1 MLRAPAYLTHFQLSL
16 LHAFR
21 QSPYQVVDVHP
32 PCRGKAEA
40 LRWLAEEE
48 GIPSERVA
56 CVGDATNDIP
66 MFAAAG
72 LSVAM
77 GDGMPEA
84 LAAADRVIGASD
96 TDAIPELIKELFGV
110 SA

>member
-1 MLRAPAYLTHFQLSL
+1 M
-16 LHAFR
+16 
-21 QSPYQVVDVHP
+21 
-32 PCRGKAEA
+32 
-40 LRWLAEEE
+40 
-48 GIPSERVA
+48 
-56 CVGDATNDIP
+56 GDATNDIP

-72 LSVAM
+72 LSAAM

-96 TDAIPELIKELFGV
+96 TDAIAELVSELFGV

>member
-1 MLRAPAYLTHFQLSL
+1 MSA
-16 LHAFR
+16 
-21 QSPYQVVDVHP
+21 
-32 PCRGKAEA
+32 
-40 LRWLAEEE
+40 EE
-48 GIPSERVA
+48 GIPAERVV
-56 CVGDATNDIP
+56 CVGDATNDLP
-66 MFAAAG
+66 MFEAAG

-96 TDAIPELIKELFGV
+96 TDAISELIKELFGV